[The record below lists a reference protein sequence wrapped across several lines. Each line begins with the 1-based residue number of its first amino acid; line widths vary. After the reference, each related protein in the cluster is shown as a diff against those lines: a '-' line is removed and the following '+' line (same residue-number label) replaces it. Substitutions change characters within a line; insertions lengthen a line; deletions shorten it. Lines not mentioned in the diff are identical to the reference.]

1 MASARQQLT
10 FDFRDEPQLLDTL
23 RLLAAKRNSTQK
35 AILAEALR
43 AYFAQRQEELALV
56 MAADKSFAE
65 WDNEEDRVYD
75 AL

>member
-10 FDFRDEPQLLDTL
+10 FDFRDERQLLDTL

-43 AYFAQRQEELALV
+43 AYFAQRQEELALDGGRQKLRQV
-56 MAADKSFAE
+56 GQ
-65 WDNEEDRVYD
+65 RRRPGV
-75 AL
+75 